1 MNMTSLDLGNANVF
15 EESLTVDE
23 IRNSEETE
31 ESSQA
36 FWEKITGWLDEVQG
50 TVFTGENKVAYLV
63 IEITR

>member
-1 MNMTSLDLGNANVF
+1 MTSLDLGNANVF

-50 TVFTGENKVAYLV
+50 TVFEGENKVAYLV
-63 IEITR
+63 IEVTR